1 MTAKDTP
8 EKLAIHGGKPVRTK
22 PFPVRL
28 HIGKEEWEAV
38 KRVFRQAMR
47 SGGGFDRYGTEDV
60 DLYEREFAR
69 AHGVRFATAVSS
81 GTAAVHTALSASA
94 LRLPPGKEIIC
105 NTITDPGAVAPILW
119 NDCIPVF
126 ADHEIDTF
134 QISARTIEPL
144 ICEHTGAIVVGHIAG
159 VPADMDPIMRLA
171 RKHGIPVIEDAAQ
184 AHGAL
189 YKGRIVGSLAD
200 LAAFSL
206 MSGKHTTAGGQGGM
220 VLTDNEEWYW
230 NAKRFADRGKP
241 FNSDCPSILMLGN
254 NYRMTQFQ
262 AAIGRAQ
269 LRKMRR
275 IAHRRHQ
282 LVGSLRAALASSKRF
297 KVIWPRYDC
306 RPSWWFIFV
315 AYEGPWAKEDVCKA
329 IAAEGVPAG
338 AEYRHIIYQHHWIA
352 ERAAFAG
359 SEWPWSQFPHL
370 PHLDAESYTDG
381 SIDAV
386 VERFFRVVVS
396 EFWTA
401 ADMRDIARAMLK
413 VERAMAQTRGGA

>member
-1 MTAKDTP
+1 
-8 EKLAIHGGKPVRTK
+8 
-22 PFPVRL
+22 
-28 HIGKEEWEAV
+28 V

-69 AHGVRFATAVSS
+69 AHGVKYATAVSS
-81 GTAAVHTALSASA
+81 GTAAVHTALSA
-94 LRLPPGKEIIC
+94 LRMPPGKEIIC

-119 NDCIPVF
+119 NNCIPVF
-126 ADHEIDTF
+126 AEHELHTF

-144 ICEHTGAIVVGHIAG
+144 ICRHTGAIIVGHIAG
-159 VPADMDPIMRLA
+159 IPAHMVPIMRLA
-171 RKHGIPVIEDAAQ
+171 KRHGIPVIEDAAQ

-189 YKGRIVGSLAD
+189 YRGRPVGGLAD

-220 VLTDNEEWYW
+220 VLTDDEELYW

-241 FNSDCPSILMLGN
+241 FGSDCPTILMLGN
-254 NYRMTQFQ
+254 NYRMTQLQ

-282 LVGSLRAALASSKRF
+282 LVGALRTALAGSRCF
-297 KVIWPRYDC
+297 RVIWPRYKC
-306 RPSWWFIFV
+306 RPAWWFVFI
-315 AYEGPWAKEDVCKA
+315 AYDGPWAKQDACEAVR
-329 IAAEGVPAG
+329 AEGIPVAL
-338 AEYRHIIYQHHWIA
+338 EYRHVIYEHRWIA
-352 ERAAFAG
+352 ERAAFEG
-359 SEWPWSQFPHL
+359 SEWPWSQLPKL
-370 PHLDAESYTDG
+370 PHLDPASYTDG
-381 SIDAV
+381 SIEAV
-386 VERFFRVVVS
+386 VERYCRVGVS

-401 ADMRDIARAMLK
+401 DDARDVARAMLK
-413 VERAMAQTRGGA
+413 VERAMLGS